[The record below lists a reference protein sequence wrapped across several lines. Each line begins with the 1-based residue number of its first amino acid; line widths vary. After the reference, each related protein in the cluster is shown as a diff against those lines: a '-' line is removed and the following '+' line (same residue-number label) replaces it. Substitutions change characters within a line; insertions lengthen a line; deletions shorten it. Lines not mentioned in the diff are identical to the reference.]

1 MHYMTIYIYICMYIL
16 VCVYIYNM
24 HTYTYIYIIHTC
36 FLSPHGPLLLYAATG
51 VSKEMN
57 SEKEKRPYLYIYV
70 CGIST
75 IKYIEILT
83 I

>member
-1 MHYMTIYIYICMYIL
+1 MHVYTGMCVYI
-16 VCVYIYNM
+16 YIYNM
-24 HTYTYIYIIHTC
+24 HTYTYIYIYIIHTC

>member
-1 MHYMTIYIYICMYIL
+1 MHYMTIYIYMH
-16 VCVYIYNM
+16 VYTGMCIYNM
-24 HTYTYIYIIHTC
+24 HTYTYIYIYNTYL
-36 FLSPHGPLLLYAATG
+36 FFSPHGPLLLYAATG